1 MPKVRTNMP
10 VNEVARII
18 MAMNRQEIETLVTL
32 LTEEGAELPLYICR
46 TGSRKPVRFFNHE
59 THETHENYE
68 HRTFPHFF
76 VSLFFCIFLYL
87 FVCFVYFVVKK

>member
-32 LTEEGAELPLYICR
+32 LTEEGAELLERKRDIEL
-46 TGSRKPVRFFNHE
+46 GKVKLLSREEVFN
-59 THETHENYE
+59 
-68 HRTFPHFF
+68 
-76 VSLFFCIFLYL
+76 V
-87 FVCFVYFVVKK
+87 